1 MSRDLHDRALV
12 IDGLSYHSDGYTGD
26 LREGGVDALNVTVCH
41 FEADFTEACEQIAG
55 WLAHFAAPDAGW
67 MQIRQ
72 ASDFQA
78 ARDGGKIGLI
88 MGWQNMRPVADD
100 LDRLYLFHRLGVRI
114 MQPTYNYR
122 NFMGDGNLESE
133 NAGLSQLGRDA
144 VRLMNQLGIAIDI
157 SHVGDQTAR
166 DILALSTQPVLA
178 THVDARALID
188 LPRNKDDGLLRAVG
202 ESGGMV
208 GVSVYGAMLWD
219 GNPDRRPDMDDFI
232 RHLEHIVNLVGHD
245 HVGFGTDLPVS
256 NDLRR
261 TAQIARNRRL
271 WSGISDYGDCFGHDI
286 PARYIEAANNHGK
299 LPNVTAALLAR
310 GWAGGHVEACLGANF
325 ARALGRIWGF

>member
-1 MSRDLHDRALV
+1 M
-12 IDGLSYHSDGYTGD
+12 
-26 LREGGVDALNVTVCH
+26 
-41 FEADFTEACEQIAG
+41 
-55 WLAHFAAPDAGW
+55 
-67 MQIRQ
+67 
-72 ASDFQA
+72 
-78 ARDGGKIGLI
+78 
-88 MGWQNMRPVADD
+88 
-100 LDRLYLFHRLGVRI
+100 
-114 MQPTYNYR
+114 
-122 NFMGDGNLESE
+122 
-133 NAGLSQLGRDA
+133 
-144 VRLMNQLGIAIDI
+144 
-157 SHVGDQTAR
+157 
-166 DILALSTQPVLA
+166 
-178 THVDARALID
+178 
-188 LPRNKDDGLLRAVG
+188 G
-202 ESGGMV
+202 ESGGVV
-208 GVSVYGAMLWD
+208 GISVYGPMLWD

-310 GWAGGHVEACLGANF
+310 GWAGGHVEAYLGANF

>member
-41 FEADFTEACEQIAG
+41 FEADFTEAFEQIAG

-78 ARDGGKIGLI
+78 ARYGGKIGLI
-88 MGWQNMRPVADD
+88 MGWQNMRPVAGD

-114 MQPTYNYR
+114 IQPTYNYR
-122 NFMGDGNLESE
+122 NSMGDGNLESE

-144 VRLMNQLGIAIDI
+144 VRLMNQLSIAIDI

-178 THVDARALID
+178 THVDARA
-188 LPRNKDDGLLRAVG
+188 
-202 ESGGMV
+202 
-208 GVSVYGAMLWD
+208 
-219 GNPDRRPDMDDFI
+219 
-232 RHLEHIVNLVGHD
+232 
-245 HVGFGTDLPVS
+245 
-256 NDLRR
+256 
-261 TAQIARNRRL
+261 QIARNRSL
-271 WSGISDYGDCFGHDI
+271 WLGISDYGDCFGHDI

-299 LPNVTAALLAR
+299 SPNVTAALLAR
-310 GWAGGHVEACLGANF
+310 GWAAGSRGSL
-325 ARALGRIWGF
+325 LGRKFCPCAGPNLGFLTLVFRPRARLHGPPHQRPADDFLSQFGGLDQGIQVDAGFDA